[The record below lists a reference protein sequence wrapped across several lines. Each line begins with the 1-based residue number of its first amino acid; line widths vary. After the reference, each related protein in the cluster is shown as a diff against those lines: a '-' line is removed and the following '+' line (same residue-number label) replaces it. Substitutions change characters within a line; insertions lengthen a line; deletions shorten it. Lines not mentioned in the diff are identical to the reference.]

1 LNANLTFFPVDNGDM
16 TLVRLAD
23 SVTTT
28 ILIDVNIR
36 VAADDPEDTT
46 RDVAADLRARLP
58 RDEKGRPYVDAFLLS
73 HPDKDHCTG
82 FEKHFHLGPL
92 ADYADDKKPDAQ
104 KRIVIR

>member
-1 LNANLTFFPVDNGDM
+1 MNANLTFFPVDNGDM

-46 RDVAADLRARLP
+46 RDVAAD
-58 RDEKGRPYVDAFLLS
+58 
-73 HPDKDHCTG
+73 
-82 FEKHFHLGPL
+82 
-92 ADYADDKKPDAQ
+92 
-104 KRIVIR
+104 